1 MNTEINKIIDQYLNE
16 YQKAICKKY
25 KNVNN
30 NILKKL
36 WIDICSNK
44 NSETPKKKKKS
55 AYQNFYSITRT
66 EISEKNPELTFGNI
80 STMIAERWKILSDN
94 EKKEFENIEGKQKE
108 KNETIEFSME
118 EDNIENRAD
127 FEDDYDIEED
137 EDEEE
142 VDEEDEF
149 TFDD

>member
-1 MNTEINKIIDQYLNE
+1 
-16 YQKAICKKY
+16 
-25 KNVNN
+25 
-30 NILKKL
+30 
-36 WIDICSNK
+36 
-44 NSETPKKKKKS
+44 
-55 AYQNFYSITRT
+55 
-66 EISEKNPELTFGNI
+66 
-80 STMIAERWKILSDN
+80 MIAERWKILSDN